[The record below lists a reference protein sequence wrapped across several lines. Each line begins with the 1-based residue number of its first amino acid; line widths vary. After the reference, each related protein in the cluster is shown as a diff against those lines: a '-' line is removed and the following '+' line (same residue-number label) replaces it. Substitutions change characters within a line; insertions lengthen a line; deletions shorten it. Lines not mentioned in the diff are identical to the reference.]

1 VNILFIIYHPFD
13 VSTSVPL
20 CGKLFTRNISFMTLN
35 PHNLR
40 KVLRPKI

>member
-1 VNILFIIYHPFD
+1 
-13 VSTSVPL
+13 
-20 CGKLFTRNISFMTLN
+20 MTLN